1 MAGLTY
7 CSREVS
13 MDNGFGPGWSDAD
26 EREKVEREKVS
37 GTVE

>member
-7 CSREVS
+7 SSREVS
-13 MDNGFGPGWSDAD
+13 MDTGFGPGWSDAD
-26 EREKVEREKVS
+26 ERGKVS